1 MPKDTSTPAA
11 ATQSETK
18 QARVIHMLRSMGGAT
33 LPALMKATG
42 WQSHSVRGF
51 FSGVVRKKLKLELV
65 SDGDGDQRVYRIR
78 SGSAG
83 AAKYASSKTGGKK

>member
-11 ATQSETK
+11 AAQSETK
-18 QARVIHMLRSMGGAT
+18 QARVIHMLRSKAGAT

-42 WQSHSVRGF
+42 WQSHSVRSF

-65 SDGDGDQRVYRIR
+65 SEGDGDQRVYRIR
-78 SGSAG
+78 SASAATG
-83 AAKYASSKTGGKK
+83 KSASSKTGGKK